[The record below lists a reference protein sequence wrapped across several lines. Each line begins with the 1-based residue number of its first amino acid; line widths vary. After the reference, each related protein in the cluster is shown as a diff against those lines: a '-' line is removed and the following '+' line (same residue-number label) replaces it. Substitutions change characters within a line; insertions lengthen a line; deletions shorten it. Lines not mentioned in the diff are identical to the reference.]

1 MSISKSRGAY
11 GDCRDLFERAEED
24 PKGCRI
30 FIGEQGAARHFVM
43 RMHMARDIDRKDNA
57 EKYELGHHMYMAS
70 PWDKLKCSMKA
81 DAKGDYWV
89 YIEKIELNIGAVE
102 NLSEL
107 VDYEFVHPVQ
117 QVVHKQALMIEHQ
130 PQIIRRRV

>member
-11 GDCRDLFERAEED
+11 GDCRDLFERAEDD

-30 FIGEQGAARHFVM
+30 FIGDQGAARHFVM
-43 RMHMARDIDRKDNA
+43 RMHMCREIDRKDNA
-57 EKYELGHHMYMAS
+57 EKYELGHPMYMAS
-70 PWDKLKCSMKA
+70 PWDRLKCSMKP

-89 YIEKIELNIGAVE
+89 YVEKVELNLGAVE

-107 VDYEFVHPVQ
+107 VDYEFVHPVPQ
-117 QVVHKQALMIEHQ
+117 IAHKQTLVIEHQ
-130 PQIIRRRV
+130 PQMIRRRV